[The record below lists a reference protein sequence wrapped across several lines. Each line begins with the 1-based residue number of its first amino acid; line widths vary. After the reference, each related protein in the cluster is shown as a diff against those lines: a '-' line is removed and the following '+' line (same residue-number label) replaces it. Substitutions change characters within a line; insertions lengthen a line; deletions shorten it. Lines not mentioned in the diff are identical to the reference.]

1 MATTQDDINGFAQF
15 ATEKLGSGGAEL
27 SLEELLDLWRV
38 ENPCPEQLH
47 EDTLAVNAAIRD
59 MENGDRG
66 EPAEDVIREL
76 RHRHNI
82 PTDA

>member
-1 MATTQDDINGFAQF
+1 MATTQDDINGFAEF
-15 ATEKLGSGGAEL
+15 ATEKLNNGGADL
-27 SLEELLDLWRV
+27 SLEQLVDLWRI
-38 ENPCPEQLH
+38 ENPSPEQVH
-47 EDTLAVNAAIRD
+47 EDILAVNAAIRD

-66 EPAEDVIREL
+66 EPAENVIREL